1 MTLQLLLSAFLSL
14 AYAQGGHAVSCGCYC
29 NLTLPPPCSDSA
41 CISACQGR
49 SSSYSSGESPMAGV
63 PMGKWTKALV
73 GRWKENVS
81 NCGGNPLCMLGNT
94 AASAI
99 VIPLFGLI
107 PDTPVFIAKGVVNGF
122 YYAGKGVAAVGRG
135 VAAPF
140 KTKPKP
146 VVPVYD
152 CAAVSREQDELFAA
166 QAADRQAF
174 NDAVVRYHADKV
186 QAAAKD
192 AVLENVP
199 GGQEADAL
207 RGDVDLAKALS
218 DFHDE
223 TRRCVRSGAGDAPFR
238 GCVDA
243 ASDLLDALLDKALD
257 ASRIAAARE
266 ALRGYTAT
274 LVEKTLPLVSKAA
287 ACNGR

>member
-1 MTLQLLLSAFLSL
+1 
-14 AYAQGGHAVSCGCYC
+14 
-29 NLTLPPPCSDSA
+29 
-41 CISACQGR
+41 
-49 SSSYSSGESPMAGV
+49 MAGI
-63 PMGKWTKALV
+63 PLGKWTKALV

-81 NCGGNPLCMLGNT
+81 NCGGNPLCVLGNT

-99 VIPLFGLI
+99 VIPLFGII
-107 PDTPVFIAKGVVNGF
+107 PDTPVFVAKGLVNGF
-122 YYAGKGVAAVGRG
+122 YYAGKGAAAVGRG

-140 KTKPKP
+140 KSKPKA

-166 QAADRQAF
+166 QAADRNVF
-174 NDAVVRYHADKV
+174 NEAVARYHADRV

-192 AVLENVP
+192 AVLEDVP
-199 GGQEADAL
+199 GGREADAL
-207 RGDVDLAKALS
+207 KGGVDLAKALS

-238 GCVDA
+238 DCVDA
-243 ASDLLDALLDKALD
+243 ASGLLDALLEKALD
-257 ASRIAAARE
+257 ASRIAAARD
-266 ALRGYTAT
+266 ALRGYTAK
-274 LVEKTLPLVSKAA
+274 LVEKTLPLVSKSA